1 MNILKF
7 KSVAVR
13 ITTYQKLKKLALKQ
27 NRSVGMMITHL
38 TEKHM
43 IIPCLKNSRE
53 IETSWNP
60 L

>member
-13 ITTYQKLKKLALKQ
+13 LTTYQKLKKLATKQ

-38 TEKHM
+38 TEKEE
-43 IIPCLKNSRE
+43 KRQ
-53 IETSWNP
+53 TRRAT
-60 L
+60 